1 MSDAPITN
9 RPAAIAD
16 LDSIWDGRTSH
27 AILDV
32 HDTGRLAKI
41 PGALAALGEL
51 LDKLNNEVDY
61 NDAPSLERVIVTG
74 DGGSISVKQELADD
88 EAEKLLKSRQ
98 AAYDRGRELWQAYLD
113 DGTLPTS
120 KYVWDY
126 YLRREQI
133 EVQAPKVGD

>member
-61 NDAPSLERVIVTG
+61 NDAPSLERVTVTG

-98 AAYDRGRELWQAYLD
+98 AAYDRGLELWQKYLD
-113 DGTLPTS
+113 DGTMPTS

-133 EVQAPKVGD
+133 ETQAPKVGD